1 VAKFTEP
8 QILFALRSPSTSA
21 TVEKTVKFLALF
33 EDAVQ
38 GVLVEYD
45 PATNM
50 LGSVNRGNVT
60 CYIDSLLFS
69 MFSRND
75 SFESILTAHYSDPAK
90 ATLVILL
97 RFWVNMVRSG
107 MLVTTD
113 IVGRLPPQHAIT
125 C

>member
-1 VAKFTEP
+1 
-8 QILFALRSPSTSA
+8 LRSPSTSA
-21 TVEKTVKFLALF
+21 HVEKTVKFLRLF

-38 GVLVEYD
+38 GVLCGYD
-45 PATNM
+45 TTTKM
-50 LGSVNRGNVT
+50 LGAVNRSNVT

-69 MFSRND
+69 MFSRSD

-90 ATLVILL
+90 STLVVLL

-113 IVGRLPPQHAIT
+113 IVGRLSRSNH
-125 C
+125 